1 MKIALSGSSG
11 FLGTNLISY
20 LNNFVSIKP
29 LKRDEI
35 IGDKLA
41 DVQAVI
47 NFAGLAHDL
56 KKVSN
61 SSAYYK
67 VNTEYGN
74 RLFDAFLASDAEVF
88 ITISSVKAVADVTE
102 EILTEEMNPNPQ
114 THYGKSKLLADYY
127 IQSKQIPVGK
137 RVYILRPCM
146 IHGPG
151 NKGNLNLIYQI
162 IRRGIPWPLGSF
174 ENKRSYCSVENICFV
189 IKELIQREDIPSGI
203 YNVSDDVPIS
213 TNQLVQII
221 GDIMGNKIYIWK
233 ISPKVIRLFAL
244 LGDFIRLPLN
254 SDRLSKLTENY
265 VVSNNKLM
273 KVIGKQL
280 PVNSIEGFKKTIA
293 SLRGGK

>member
-1 MKIALSGSSG
+1 VKIALSGSSG
-11 FLGTNLISY
+11 FLGTNLIAY
-20 LNNFVSIKP
+20 LKNFVSIRA
-29 LKRDEI
+29 LNRDGT

-61 SSAYYK
+61 SNAYYH
-67 VNTEYGN
+67 VNTEYSN

-88 ITISSVKAVADVTE
+88 ITISSVKAVVDVAE
-102 EILTEEMNPNPQ
+102 EILTEEFSPNPQ

-151 NKGNLNLIYQI
+151 NKGNLNLVYQI

-189 IKELIQREDIPSGI
+189 INELIQRKDIPSGI
-203 YNVSDDVPIS
+203 YNVSDDIPIS

-221 GDIMGNKIYIWK
+221 GDTLGIKIYILK
-233 ISPKVIRLFAL
+233 ISPRVIRLFAH
-244 LGDFIRLPLN
+244 LGDFIRLPIN

-265 VVSNNKLM
+265 IVSNNKLL
-273 KVIGKQL
+273 KVIGKRL
-280 PVNSIEGFKKTIA
+280 PINSIEGLKKTIA
-293 SLRGGK
+293 SFKGGE

>member
-1 MKIALSGSSG
+1 VKVALSGSSG

-47 NFAGLAHDL
+47 NCAGLAHDL

-67 VNTEYGN
+67 VNTEYCN

-102 EILTEEMNPNPQ
+102 EMLTEEINPNPQ

-203 YNVSDDVPIS
+203 YNVSDDFPIS
-213 TNQLVQII
+213 TNQLVQIV

-273 KVIGKQL
+273 KVIGKRL
-280 PVNSIEGFKKTIA
+280 PVNSIEGLKKTIA